1 MAAAPCDGF
10 HRPSGGPTASRPR
23 SQKWTLVTGL
33 GGAPGGPLS
42 CLWAALP
49 SPRGSE
55 QIPSSGSWFPSPWL
69 SISSVHTLPSGILSR
84 HFVGERQTETSGRT
98 SVIHQG
104 PEPPLWSLT
113 RQARSSPVTLEPS
126 KGPQLSLHPRGEPRG
141 LSPGLRGTWSPLRA
155 ALPLPCE
162 GGTGQSHPSPFE
174 LWGHRPSPRAR

>member
-1 MAAAPCDGF
+1 MLNKFKTLRCNRCFLRTHSSSELLESSDAVHPPTRA
-10 HRPSGGPTASRPR
+10 SGS
-23 SQKWTLVTGL
+23 
-33 GGAPGGPLS
+33 
-42 CLWAALP
+42 
-49 SPRGSE
+49 
-55 QIPSSGSWFPSPWL
+55 IPSSGSWFPSPWL

-141 LSPGLRGTWSPLRA
+141 LSPLRA